1 MVVEKTDADLVQ
13 EVLSGDPDAFNPL
26 VARYQQS
33 VFALAG
39 SIVRDLDA
47 AEDIT
52 QEVFIA
58 AYTRLPEL
66 KNRQRFTVWLRKIA
80 TNAALM
86 WLRKQRDAK
95 GRKDPDQVFAVNPK
109 DRG

>member
-58 AYTRLPEL
+58 AYTR
-66 KNRQRFTVWLRKIA
+66 KASRTFQRPSPSRWSRR
-80 TNAALM
+80 NSS
-86 WLRKQRDAK
+86 WS
-95 GRKDPDQVFAVNPK
+95 G
-109 DRG
+109 